1 MLIPSKS
8 IAQGFATNQFLLD
21 DGRTLMGFV
30 SQEAADKVTIRDLE
44 GKEYEIPIANIEER
58 VKLPISMMPEGL
70 VKTLTVTEFGALLDY
85 LESLPK
91 K

>member
-1 MLIPSKS
+1 MLHV
-8 IAQGFATNQFLLD
+8 FATNQFLLD
-21 DGRTLMGFV
+21 DGRTLTGFV
-30 SQEAADKVTIRDLE
+30 SQEAADKVTVRDIE
-44 GKEYEIPIANIEER
+44 GKEYQIPAASIEER

-70 VKTLTVTEFGALLDY
+70 VKALTVKEFAALLDY